1 MKTVLIAMLLCVVG
15 AVAQDQPPTGGRP
28 SGGRIETATRGVVR
42 YKGLEKAIIQAEQN
56 KDAEALKRFIA
67 DDFEV
72 RSAEQN
78 EPVPREVWEQQGES
92 ANINWFQIRNLAVH
106 EFGDT
111 AVVSF
116 LLDRRGTVGGK
127 AVAPT
132 IFVVDVW
139 RQGEGKL
146 AVRYVSTPGHPAGA
160 RLMPTGKE

>member
-1 MKTVLIAMLLCVVG
+1 MKAVLIAMLLCAVG
-15 AVAQDQPPTGGRP
+15 AVAQDQPPTGGQP

-42 YKGLEKAIIQAEQN
+42 YKGLENAIIQAEQN

-78 EPVPREVWEQQGES
+78 EPIPREVWEQQAES
-92 ANINWFQIRNLAVH
+92 ASLNWFQIRNVAVH

-111 AVVSF
+111 AIVSF
-116 LLDRRGTVGGK
+116 LLDRRGMANGK

-132 IFVVDVW
+132 VFVVDVW
-139 RQGEGKL
+139 RQREGKL
-146 AVRYVSTPGHPAGA
+146 AARYVSIPLHPAGA
-160 RLMPTGKE
+160 QLAPTGKQ